1 MVRLL
6 ATVLLLGCLSTE
18 SKAAFTGMDLLEE
31 CTGSVP
37 QMKASCEA
45 WIAGFDAALFGANE
59 MRKLRN
65 ISVCIPEGFT
75 GKQAVLVV
83 TKYIKEH
90 PELLHNNAGPIAFL
104 ALWFS
109 FPCSE
114 APH

>member
-1 MVRLL
+1 
-6 ATVLLLGCLSTE
+6 
-18 SKAAFTGMDLLEE
+18 MDLLEG

-45 WIAGFDAALFGANE
+45 WIAGFEAALFGANE
-59 MRKLRN
+59 VRKLRN
-65 ISVCIPEGFT
+65 MSVCIPEGFT

>member
-45 WIAGFDAALFGANE
+45 WIAGFEAALFGANE
-59 MRKLRN
+59 ARKLRN
-65 ISVCIPEGFT
+65 MSVCIPEGFT

-114 APH
+114 TPH